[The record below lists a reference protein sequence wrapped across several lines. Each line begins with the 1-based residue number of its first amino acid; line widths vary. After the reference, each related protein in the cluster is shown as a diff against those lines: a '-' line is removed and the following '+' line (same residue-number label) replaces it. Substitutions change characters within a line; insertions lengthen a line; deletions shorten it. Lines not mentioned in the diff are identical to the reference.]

1 MYKKL
6 FLITFLFIIISSIS
20 SVQASDVN
28 HDIQSFNN
36 ETTIQIENQT
46 NNNELNQTTL
56 SSLKT
61 SIGYKSSYNVVL
73 KDSNSSKV
81 ISNKTVNFIINNINY
96 QSITDINGVA
106 SINLDLNCGNYLVNT
121 YFEGDCEYQYCNLAD
136 TIEIKS
142 PIKANDITKYYKE
155 STPFSAQ
162 FFDSNGNYLTNNV
175 VAITVNGKT
184 YSLKTNNLGIVSLA
198 INLKPGHYKI
208 VSKDPLT
215 GFQLTTNFIILSTI
229 VPTNLKKFEGEKL
242 KVKFFKSNGK
252 ALAKKYVKIK
262 FKGKKHKIKTN
273 SKGLAILSLKKVKKG
288 TYKVVCYNKDGL
300 SQSFKLKVYKRKAS
314 TSLSTNSYRFLPGTN
329 RIIQAKLSTPLGKGF
344 NSGKTL
350 KFIINGHS
358 YSRKTDANGIAYLDL
373 SSFKKGIYN
382 FQVKYSG
389 SINFKSSKTSN
400 SFTIYDT
407 TQTAFSVISTKHF
420 GYGAGTLFK
429 LAYSAGGV
437 PLAGYDVSLTIDGK
451 NYIKTTDNSGIVSI
465 PINLKIGSY
474 TVSYM
479 ANGDSVFTRASGVC
493 NIDVFQRS
501 SSNIIWKSGNSFKDN
516 SQTFKFLVTNSKGEA
531 VSGGEIE
538 LTIDGETYTSNVG
551 ANGYAKFKSEVAI
564 GKYNVHINFKG
575 NNNYLSSSESKS
587 VNVKLSKFGNGLN
600 EKNAKSSSSFL
611 KSSSHCKVGAKSIK
625 KLVKSLTKGLTSDV
639 DKAKAIYNYVRDTL
653 KYSYYYNSKYGATST
668 LKHKRGNCA
677 DHSHLLVCMF
687 RTAGFHARYVHGK
700 CHFRDGDVT
709 GHVWTQVKIHN
720 KWVCAD
726 AVSYRN
732 SLGKI
737 KNWNTKNH
745 VIKGKYASLPF

>member
-6 FLITFLFIIISSIS
+6 FLIFFLLILIFSIS

-28 HDIQSFNN
+28 QEIQNFNN
-36 ETTIQIENQT
+36 ETTILIENQT
-46 NNNELNQTTL
+46 DSNELNKTTL
-56 SSLKT
+56 SSQST
-61 SIGYKSSYNVVL
+61 SIYYKSSYNVVL
-73 KDSNSSKV
+73 KDSNSSRF

-96 QSITDINGVA
+96 QSVTDINGVA
-106 SINLDLNCGNYLVNT
+106 SLHLDLNCGQYGVNV
-121 YFEGDCEYQYCNLAD
+121 YFDGDSEYQNCNLSD
-136 TIEIKS
+136 TLQIKS
-142 PIKANDITKYYKE
+142 PIKANDITKYYKG
-155 STPFSAQ
+155 STPFTAQ
-162 FFDSNGNYLTNNV
+162 FFDSNGNYLTNNLV
-175 VAITVNGKT
+175 SITVNGET
-184 YSLKTNNLGIVSLA
+184 YFLKTNDLGIASLKV
-198 INLKPGHYKI
+198 NLKPGIYKI
-208 VSKDPLT
+208 VSTDPIT
-215 GFQLTTNFIILSTI
+215 GFKLTTNYIILSTI
-229 VPTNLKKFEGEKL
+229 SPTALKKFEGEKF
-242 KVKFFKSNGK
+242 KVKFFKSNSK
-252 ALAKKYVKIK
+252 VLAKKYVKIK

-288 TYKVVCYNKDGL
+288 TYKIVCYNNDGL

-314 TSLSTNSYRFLPGTN
+314 TSISTKSYRFIPGDN
-329 RIIQAKLSTPLGKGF
+329 RIIQAKLSTALGNGF

-358 YSRKTDANGIAYLDL
+358 YSRKTDSNGIAYLDL

-382 FQVKYSG
+382 FQVKYG
-389 SINFKSSKTSN
+389 GNINFKSSKSSN

-407 TQTAFSVISTKHF
+407 TQTTLSVVSTKHF

-437 PLAGYDVSLTIDGK
+437 PLANYDVSLTIDGK
-451 NYIKTTDNSGIVSI
+451 NYIKTTGNSGIVSI
-465 PINLKIGSY
+465 PINLNIGSY

-479 ANGDSVFTRASGVC
+479 ANGDSVFTQASGVC
-493 NIDVFQRS
+493 DIDVFKRS
-501 SSNIIWKSGNSFKDN
+501 SSDIIWKSGNSFKDN
-516 SQTFKFLVTNSKGEA
+516 SQTFKVLVTNSKGEA
-531 VSGGEIE
+531 VSGGNIE
-538 LTIDGETYTSNVG
+538 LTIDSKTYTSTVG
-551 ANGYAKFKSEVAI
+551 TDGYAKFNCEVAI
-564 GKYNVHINFKG
+564 GKYNVYINFKG
-575 NNNYLSSSESKS
+575 NNNYLSTSESHS

-639 DKAKAIYNYVRDTL
+639 DKAKAIFNYVRDTL
-653 KYSYYYNSKYGATST
+653 KYSYYYNSKYGATAT

-677 DHSHLLVCMF
+677 DHSHLLVSMF
-687 RTAGFHARYVHGK
+687 RTAGFNARYVHGR
-700 CHFRDGDVT
+700 CHFKSGTVT

-737 KNWNTKNH
+737 KNWNTKNY